1 MTRIL
6 SPIDQAIT
14 RVDRAFSTIFG
25 NRRGRRGSP
34 ASAAGPAGE
43 LSDEERRHVA
53 GLMRINHTGEVCAQ
67 ALYQGQEVTA
77 RRKDVRAA
85 MAEAADEEDDHLDWC
100 LKRLNELDDR
110 VSLLNPLWYTGSF
123 LIGAGAGLLGDRWS
137 LGFVAETERQVV
149 HHLESHLQRLPEND
163 ERSRAIIEQMIIDE
177 GRHAS
182 QAVEQGAAELPAP
195 IKQGMRLTAK
205 LMTGLTYRV

>member
-1 MTRIL
+1 MNRNL
-6 SPIDQAIT
+6 SPIDQVIT

-25 NRRGRRGSP
+25 NRRGSRDTPSTGVG
-34 ASAAGPAGE
+34 AAA

-67 ALYQGQEVTA
+67 ALYQGQEITA
-77 RRKDVRAA
+77 RRKDVREA
-85 MAEAADEEDDHLDWC
+85 MSEAADEEDDHLDWC

-110 VSLLNPLWYTGSF
+110 VSFLNPLWYTGSF
-123 LIGAGAGLLGDRWS
+123 LIGAGAGVLGDRWS

-149 HHLESHLQRLPEND
+149 RHLESHLDRLPEAD

-177 GRHAS
+177 GKHAS
-182 QAVEQGAAELPAP
+182 QAVEQGAAELPTP
-195 IKQGMRLTAK
+195 IKQAMGLTAK
-205 LMTGLTYRV
+205 LMTGLTYRI

>member
-25 NRRGRRGSP
+25 NRRGQRDSP
-34 ASAAGPAGE
+34 ASASGPADG
-43 LSDEERRHVA
+43 LSEDERRHVA